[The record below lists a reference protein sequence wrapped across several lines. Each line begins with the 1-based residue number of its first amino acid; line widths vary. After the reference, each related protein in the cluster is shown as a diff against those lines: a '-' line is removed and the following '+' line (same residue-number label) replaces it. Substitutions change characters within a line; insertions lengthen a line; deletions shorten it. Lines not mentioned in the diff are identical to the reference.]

1 VIEEKKLSILFV
13 TGRSGAGLSTT
24 LKILEDL
31 GYETMDNVPISLLI
45 DYFYKIESGKEK
57 INSRAIAVGLNIRTK
72 KFDAINFIN
81 DLEPIKNKEKFETQI
96 VFLDCEESVLSQ
108 RFTKTRRKHPLAMH
122 TNLIDGIRL
131 ENDIIKLLREK
142 ANLVIDTSLMNV
154 TELRQLVTGN
164 FTLKDNNSISIGIK
178 SFAFPL
184 GLPRESDL
192 VFDVRFL
199 RNPFYEESLRMLS
212 GKEIEV
218 GKYISSDKE
227 YKPFFENLIKMI
239 LNLLPLY
246 EAEGKS
252 YLTISIGCTGGQHRS
267 VFVAE
272 QISNFLIS
280 SGYPVEISHRE
291 I

>member
-1 VIEEKKLSILFV
+1 MIEEKKLSILFV